1 MIKFGLISRVY
12 QSKLSPLEGHAR
24 AEWRFG
30 AWTRT
35 GMEQK
40 KKTEQ
45 DERGERDVHGR
56 EKRLSR
62 TLTMIFNADFKHHL
76 CQTGF
81 VFIFSRKCLPQVT
94 QGCSGPHTRG
104 ISRVSAGSCCA
115 ISWPEVG
122 RPTPRIFAPFVQSR
136 HRQTKPAAAPCR
148 AAQLAPRP
156 LPTLASRLGLCI
168 KVARRARYGP
178 TQPKRGVVGCRLWL
192 PAPLRARGKTPSGQ
206 VSRSRE
212 VYGC

>member
-1 MIKFGLISRVY
+1 MWRSSQSTCPDFNCHVPCEPFMPSGQHQAQGGNGLCFY
-12 QSKLSPLEGHAR
+12 FFQ
-24 AEWRFG
+24 
-30 AWTRT
+30 
-35 GMEQK
+35 
-40 KKTEQ
+40 
-45 DERGERDVHGR
+45 
-56 EKRLSR
+56 
-62 TLTMIFNADFKHHL
+62 
-76 CQTGF
+76 
-81 VFIFSRKCLPQVT
+81 SRKCLPQVT
-94 QGCSGPHTRG
+94 QGCSGPHTSG
-104 ISRVSAGSCCA
+104 ISRGSAGSCCA

-122 RPTPRIFAPFVQSR
+122 RLTPRISAPFVQIW

-178 TQPKRGVVGCRLWL
+178 TQPKKGVVGCRLWL
-192 PAPLRARGKTPSGQ
+192 LAPLRARGKTPSGQ

>member
-81 VFIFSRKCLPQVT
+81 CFYFFEEMP
-94 QGCSGPHTRG
+94 
-104 ISRVSAGSCCA
+104 SAGDA
-115 ISWPEVG
+115 GVLW
-122 RPTPRIFAPFVQSR
+122 AA
-136 HRQTKPAAAPCR
+136 HRWHLPSFGGDVLCYI
-148 AAQLAPRP
+148 LA
-156 LPTLASRLGLCI
+156 
-168 KVARRARYGP
+168 
-178 TQPKRGVVGCRLWL
+178 
-192 PAPLRARGKTPSGQ
+192 
-206 VSRSRE
+206 
-212 VYGC
+212 